1 MQMLLLIVVATAL
14 VVVVQGIVA
23 DVIIAHSQ
31 LIMISNQTA

>member
-1 MQMLLLIVVATAL
+1 MLLLIVVATAL
-14 VVVVQGIVA
+14 VVVVHGIVA